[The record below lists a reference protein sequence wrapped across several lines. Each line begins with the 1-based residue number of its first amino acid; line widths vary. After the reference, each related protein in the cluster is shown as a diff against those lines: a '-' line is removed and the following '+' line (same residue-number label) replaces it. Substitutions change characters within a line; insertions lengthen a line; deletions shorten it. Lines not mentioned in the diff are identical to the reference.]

1 MELAGGGS
9 CSLLLSGAVLHLDS
23 PGMAQPAREEDLSHS
38 SLLQGTWAQQLPS
51 LEHPLPFPLANGLKQ
66 PMLVLSERA

>member
-38 SLLQGTWAQQLPS
+38 SLLQGTWAQQIA
-51 LEHPLPFPLANGLKQ
+51 FPGASSAFSPCKW
-66 PMLVLSERA
+66 SEAAYAGAF